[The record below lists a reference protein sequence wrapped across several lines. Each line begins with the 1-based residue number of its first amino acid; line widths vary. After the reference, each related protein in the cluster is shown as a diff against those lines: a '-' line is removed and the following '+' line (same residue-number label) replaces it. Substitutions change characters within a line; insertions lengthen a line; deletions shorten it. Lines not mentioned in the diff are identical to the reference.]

1 MDMKIRTSHPLS
13 ITPPLEGEGKGG
25 GKSLIDTATFTT
37 PPSADRR
44 ALSPWKI
51 AKLRFI
57 LMADHV
63 VQVGLYALIVLTPLA
78 FGTVEPWSIALAEV
92 AIYAIALVWG
102 LAMVSTGEIRIERT
116 ALTLCWLLVLTV
128 GLLQVIPLPL
138 HIIRIISPKAA
149 ALYEEMGFD
158 GHLTAS
164 WHTLSLVPY
173 ATRQALVGLLALAL
187 LFWVAV
193 NHLQTREQ
201 VDRIVRVVM
210 ITGFGLALFA
220 ILQHFA
226 GNGRLYWIRELT
238 QGGSLFGSY
247 VNRNHFA
254 GYMEMVIPLTIGYIV
269 ANRRPIA
276 DGQPGSQASG
286 SDRPKR
292 EGSWRSRLLH
302 WGTPQASRS
311 LLAFFGGLIMSVA
324 LLLTGSRAGL
334 FSFFCSMLFMGVLL
348 SARRLHSRRLWGMLV
363 SFVALGLA
371 YALWLNPDRVLETF
385 AILWRGTDDPSFHNR
400 ILVWEDTLRLGH
412 DFRWIGTGLD
422 TYIWAFPLYKQPLI
436 GQAVYDYAHNDY
448 LQAFA
453 EGGLPLVAI
462 FTLALLWGGTQ
473 LLNAWSEHKV
483 PYARGIG
490 LGLLAGLVAMLVHS
504 AYDFNLHILANAIL
518 FVLLSALASRVL
530 LLKCP
535 RVSAGRRR

>member
-1 MDMKIRTSHPLS
+1 
-13 ITPPLEGEGKGG
+13 
-25 GKSLIDTATFTT
+25 
-37 PPSADRR
+37 
-44 ALSPWKI
+44 
-51 AKLRFI
+51 
-57 LMADHV
+57 MADNIVH
-63 VQVGLYALIVLTPLA
+63 VGLYVLIVLTPLA
-78 FGTVEPWSIALAEV
+78 FGTVEPWSVALAEV
-92 AIYAIALVWG
+92 AIYTIALIWG
-102 LAMVSTGEIRIERT
+102 LAMVSGGVIRIERT
-116 ALTLCWLLVLTV
+116 ALNLCWLLALTV

-138 HIIRIISPKAA
+138 HVIRIISPKAA
-149 ALYEEMGFD
+149 DLYQQMEFD
-158 GHLTAS
+158 SHLVAS

-173 ATRQALVGLLALAL
+173 ATRQALVRLLALAL
-187 LFWVAV
+187 LFWVTV

-201 VDRIVRVVM
+201 VDRIIRVVM
-210 ITGFGLALFA
+210 TTGFGLALFA

-238 QGGSLFGSY
+238 QGGSLFGPY

-269 ANRRPIA
+269 ANRRPVPDDQEGTQA
-276 DGQPGSQASG
+276 WGQG
-286 SDRPKR
+286 RPK
-292 EGSWRSRLLH
+292 GVGWRSRLLH

-311 LLAFFGGLIMSVA
+311 LLAFFGGIIMSVA

-334 FSFFCSMLFMGVLL
+334 FSFLCSILFMGVLL
-348 SARRLHSRRLWGMLV
+348 SARRLHSKRLWGMLV
-363 SFVALGLA
+363 SFVVLGLA
-371 YALWLNPDRVLETF
+371 YALWLNPDRVLQTF
-385 AILWRGTDDPSFHNR
+385 AILWRGTDDPSFHSR
-400 ILVWEDTLRLGH
+400 ILVWEDTLRLGQ
-412 DFRWIGTGLD
+412 DFRWSGAGLD

-462 FTLALLWGGTQ
+462 FALALLWGGTQ
-473 LLNAWSEHKV
+473 LLNAWSEHTV

-518 FVLLSALASRVL
+518 FVLLSALAFRVL
-530 LLKCP
+530 LLRCP
-535 RVSAGRRR
+535 RVSAR